1 MNMEVLPDNII
12 ESTILIVDDNQT
24 NIAVLYDYLSQF
36 DFLVL
41 VAQNGESALEV
52 VKEEKPDLIL
62 LDILMPGIDGFDVC
76 KKLKELDEVKEIP
89 VIFMSALSETVDKL
103 RGFEVG
109 AVDYITKPFQKEEVL
124 ARVTAHLTIRKQKVE
139 LQSEISE
146 RKKAQAELQQMN
158 EHLEERVR
166 ERTRELN
173 EAKERAE
180 ASDRLKSEF
189 LAQMSHEIR
198 TPINHILSF
207 TSLIESELEDQDYD
221 EDLIEHLRYIQKG
234 SRRLVRTF
242 DLIIEM
248 AKLQSGAYDLNI
260 EQVPLSEHFVKD
272 AIAKQAERAKEKRI
286 LFKVDNPHENDTINA
301 DKKMLKVIIDN
312 IIDNAITFTQK
323 GKVSVTFVRNDCGN
337 IVLSVEDTGIGI
349 SEEYMPQMFEPFSQ
363 EDQGYS
369 RTFEGNGLGLT
380 LVKKYCEFLKYDLNI
395 ESEKEKGTK
404 VTVEFN

>member
-1 MNMEVLPDNII
+1 MEVLPDNII